1 MPNSRMETPVTENK
15 MYKEILLLKRLVLAM
30 KEDMEDRFLS
40 AEEEIRLEDSL
51 KEFRE
56 GKTISFEQLK
66 KELCMT

>member
-1 MPNSRMETPVTENK
+1 METPVTENK